1 MAMDDIT
8 QKVSDRYAR
17 AASTGEQMCC
27 PTGYNFDDLR
37 SFIPDAVLKISYGCG
52 TPAGLDTVQTGETV
66 LDIGSGGGIDCFEA
80 ARRVGSAGRVIG
92 IDMTDTMLEIARRN
106 APIVAANLGYP
117 QPNTEFRKG
126 MADAMPVE
134 DASVD
139 LIISNCVINL
149 APDKRKVFREMYR
162 VLKPGGRFTISDIVS
177 DQVVP
182 QYLVHDSAKWGD
194 CLSGALQVQDYIGGM
209 VDAGFRAVHQIKSSA
224 WQSIDGVHFLSVTL
238 TGYKLPAA
246 VEKAAPLFATLCGPF
261 STVTDELGQQYTRG
275 LPQPIDAQCA
285 QLLRSAPLRSLFLIG
300 PAPITLDAADP
311 RWSELS
317 ALFDE
322 AAKRFPGDQGG
333 RGLPGNQHNEID
345 LYIADSLPSSD
356 PRRVA
361 LSEGVR
367 DRARRLRPA
376 GRRSDP
382 RRCSVRRGRPVL
394 IRQRRSSRILSAPGL
409 AARSKAS
416 IARSSGST

>member
-106 APIVAANLGYP
+106 APVVAANLGYP

-275 LPQPIDAQCA
+275 SHSPSM
-285 QLLRSAPLRSLFLIG
+285 RSAHNSCEVRRYARSSSSVRPRSLSMRLIHAG
-300 PAPITLDAADP
+300 PPSFRSKPPASGRAPTRFSPDRSSAPKTTIIISTIAEC
-311 RWSELS
+311 RW
-317 ALFDE
+317 
-322 AAKRFPGDQGG
+322 R
-333 RGLPGNQHNEID
+333 
-345 LYIADSLPSSD
+345 
-356 PRRVA
+356 
-361 LSEGVR
+361 
-367 DRARRLRPA
+367 
-376 GRRSDP
+376 
-382 RRCSVRRGRPVL
+382 SVRRL
-394 IRQRRSSRILSAPGL
+394 FTS
-409 AARSKAS
+409 
-416 IARSSGST
+416 